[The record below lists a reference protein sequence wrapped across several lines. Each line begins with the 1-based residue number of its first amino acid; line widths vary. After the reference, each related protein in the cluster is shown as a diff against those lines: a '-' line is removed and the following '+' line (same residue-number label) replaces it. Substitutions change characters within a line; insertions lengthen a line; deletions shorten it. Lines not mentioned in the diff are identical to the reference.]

1 MDVSA
6 TAQPTAAK
14 LPWVPPV
21 VKQVPIVSHTK
32 NATGL
37 FAFDGGRFDDSGSHS

>member
-32 NATGL
+32 NFTGIFFL
-37 FAFDGGRFDDSGSHS
+37 DAGVFDDSGSHS